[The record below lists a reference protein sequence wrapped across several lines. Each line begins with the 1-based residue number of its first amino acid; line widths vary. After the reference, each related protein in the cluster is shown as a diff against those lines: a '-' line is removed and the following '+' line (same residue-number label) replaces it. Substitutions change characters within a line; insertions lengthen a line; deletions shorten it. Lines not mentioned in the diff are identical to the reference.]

1 MGIRIPVFF
10 RDLMSRIMTKPL
22 AREERKKQ
30 LLDAAITCFG
40 QKGYH
45 ATQISDIIETAGVA
59 RGTFYLYFQGK
70 REIFDY
76 VMTELF
82 GQVQKEIKT
91 IPKEALSEIPNQI
104 RGNIKRVLT
113 LLMNNP
119 LLAKILMS
127 ESVGLDE
134 ELDSRLRTFYNH
146 ILNYIRR
153 GLNQGQEM
161 GFVREGHI
169 EIMAVSLLGCM
180 KEVLYQHLLGTEKA
194 TPDEMTEEIYR
205 MVIGAVQKQ

>member
-1 MGIRIPVFF
+1 
-10 RDLMSRIMTKPL
+10 MTKPL
-22 AREERKKQ
+22 AKEERKQQ
-30 LLDAAITCFG
+30 LLHAAIECFG

-45 ATQISDIIETAGVA
+45 ATQISDIIEKAKVA

-82 GQVQKEIKT
+82 GQVQKEIRT
-91 IPKEALSEIPNQI
+91 IPKEAYTEIPAQI
-104 RGNIKRVLT
+104 MGNIKRVLT
-113 LLMNNP
+113 LLMNKP
-119 LLAKILMS
+119 SFAKILIS
-127 ESVGLDE
+127 EAVGLDE

-153 GLNQGQEM
+153 GLTQGQEM
-161 GFVREGHI
+161 GFVRDGHI
-169 EIMAVSLLGCM
+169 EIMAVSLLGCL

-194 TPDEMTEEIYR
+194 TPDEMTEEIYQ